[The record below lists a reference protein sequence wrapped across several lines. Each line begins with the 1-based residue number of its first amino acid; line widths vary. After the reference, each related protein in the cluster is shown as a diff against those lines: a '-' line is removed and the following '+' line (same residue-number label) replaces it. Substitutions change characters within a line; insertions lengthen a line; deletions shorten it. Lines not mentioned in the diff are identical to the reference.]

1 MSTPS
6 DQVQDVLRDALA
18 LISLGKKNE
27 AIQLLRKRFGLGLQ
41 EAKEMAD
48 GLERGRS
55 TEFQV
60 TFQPTIALTSDR
72 EAEAR
77 QLLASGNKIQAIK
90 LIREMTGL
98 GLKEA
103 KDAADAMEAGRP
115 FTLAQ
120 PIAAATST
128 ATTPAAPLAQADAW
142 AEIDRLMRSGNK
154 IGAIKRH
161 REAFGTG
168 LAEAK
173 QAVEMRAVGQA
184 IPQAPRPPQTEEP
197 QTLAQR
203 LGIPGVVVGL
213 VGVLIVLTMCALLS
227 YAVWNALAG

>member
-27 AIQLLRKRFGLGLQ
+27 AIQLLRKRFGLGLE
-41 EAKEMAD
+41 EAKDMAD

-103 KDAADAMEAGRP
+103 KDMAEAMEAGRP
-115 FTLAQ
+115 VAM
-120 PIAAATST
+120 PRP
-128 ATTPAAPLAQADAW
+128 TPSVEVERPPQSDAW
-142 AEIDRLMRSGNK
+142 TEIDQLMRAGNK
-154 IGAIKRH
+154 IEAIKRH

-173 QAVEMRAVGQA
+173 QAVEARASGMA
-184 IPQAPRPPQTEEP
+184 FPQTPRPPQTDEP

-203 LGIPGVVVGL
+203 LGIPGVVVGI
-213 VGVLIVLTMCALLS
+213 VGVLIVLTMCALLA
-227 YAVWNALAG
+227 YAVWNAMAG

>member
-18 LISLGKKNE
+18 LISLGKKIE
-27 AIQLLRKRFGLGLQ
+27 AVKLLQKRFGLGLK

-48 GLERGRS
+48 GLERGKS

-60 TFQPTIALTSDR
+60 TFQPTIALTNDR
-72 EAEAR
+72 ESDVR
-77 QLLASGNKIQAIK
+77 RLLTEGKKIEAIK

-103 KDAADAMEAGRP
+103 KDAAEAMEAGQP
-115 FTLAQ
+115 FTLPQ
-120 PIAAATST
+120 RPS
-128 ATTPAAPLAQADAW
+128 PASSAEPLAETDSW
-142 AEIDRLMRSGNK
+142 IEIDRLMRSGNK

-173 QAVEMRAVGQA
+173 QAVEMRAAGQA

-213 VGVLIVLTMCALLS
+213 VGVMIVVTMCALLS
-227 YAVWNALAG
+227 YAVWNAL